1 MVTPDLS
8 RATWRKSR
16 RSNASGCCVE
26 VAATG
31 RAVAIRDSKAPTGPV
46 IALPAREWH
55 AFTWRL
61 KAGTFDA

>member
-1 MVTPDLS
+1 MVLPDLP

-26 VAATG
+26 VAAAG

-46 IALPAREWH
+46 ITLTPREWRT
-55 AFTWRL
+55 FTQTL
-61 KAGTFDA
+61 KASDLDR